1 MGNLARQ
8 GALGIWEDGGVAN
21 GLDGKIAVVTG
32 AASGIG
38 LATARAMLAE
48 GAKVVMVDQNAA
60 ALAALTEE
68 LGDRAV
74 AQVTNLLDVEE
85 CKAMVPEILGKVGQ
99 IDILHANAGIYVGG
113 DLVDATPEAIDR
125 MLNLN
130 VNVVMKNVHAVAP
143 HMIGRKTG
151 DIIVTCSVAGH
162 YPTYWEPVYSGSK
175 WAITSFVQG
184 MRRQMVPHGVR
195 VAQISPGPVVSALL
209 ADWPAENLRKA
220 RESGGLIEPEDV
232 AEAIIFMLTRRR
244 MVTIRDIIILP
255 SNFDRV

>member
-1 MGNLARQ
+1 VSSLK
-8 GALGIWEDGGVAN
+8 
-21 GLDGKIAVVTG
+21 GKVAVVTG

-38 LATARAMLAE
+38 LATAKALLAE
-48 GAKVVMVDQNAA
+48 GARVVLVDRNEEALSQQVGALGPNAI
-60 ALAALTEE
+60 
-68 LGDRAV
+68 
-74 AQVTNLLDVEE
+74 AQVTDLLDAQN
-85 CKAMVPEILGKVGQ
+85 CGAMVPEVLAKVGA
-99 IDILHANAGIYVGG
+99 IDVLHCNAGTYIGG
-113 DLVDATPEAIDR
+113 DLTETTPEAIDR

-130 VNVVMKNVHAVAP
+130 VNAVIKNVHAVAP

-162 YPTYWEPVYSGSK
+162 FPTYWEPVYSASK

-209 ADWPAENLRKA
+209 ADWPEENLRKA
-220 RESGGLIEPEDV
+220 RETGSLIDPEDI
-232 AEAIIFMLTRRR
+232 AEAIIFMLTRKRT
-244 MVTIRDIIILP
+244 VTIRDMIILP